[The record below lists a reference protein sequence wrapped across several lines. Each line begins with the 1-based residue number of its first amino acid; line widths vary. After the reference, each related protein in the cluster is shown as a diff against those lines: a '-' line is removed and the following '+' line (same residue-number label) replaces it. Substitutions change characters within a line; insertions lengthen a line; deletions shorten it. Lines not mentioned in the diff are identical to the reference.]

1 MHLGERGSIFF
12 FLQIFP
18 TFPNFKYLFDKKL
31 GNFPTLGGE
40 GVTEKVEKSCSI
52 KVLPDLLLT
61 GVAMKDL
68 GERLVSPRELF
79 SVSTNWC
86 KKK

>member
-1 MHLGERGSIFF
+1 M
-12 FLQIFP
+12 
-18 TFPNFKYLFDKKL
+18 
-31 GNFPTLGGE
+31 GGG

-61 GVAMKDL
+61 GVAMNDL

-86 KKK
+86 KKKWDQQQNKVQKLERLMNDQYTTNF